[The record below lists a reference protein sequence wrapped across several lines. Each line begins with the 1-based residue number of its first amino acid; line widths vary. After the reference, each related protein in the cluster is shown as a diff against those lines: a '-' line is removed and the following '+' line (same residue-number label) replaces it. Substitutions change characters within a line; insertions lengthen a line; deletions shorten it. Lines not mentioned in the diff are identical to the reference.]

1 MELSPDPVPFVP
13 EIHLHQAPPSVGLWE
28 LAGGYSS
35 DEPPPF
41 WAFAWPGGQAL
52 ARYLLDHP
60 ETVAGRRVVDLGSG
74 SGLVAFA
81 AAKAGAVAVE
91 AVDHDPEARA
101 AIVRN
106 AKINTVPSELTV
118 LAEPT
123 GGGADVVLA
132 GDVFYTASVAEQSL
146 GLLRAAASDGA
157 RILVGDPDREYLPRK
172 LFRAVARYDVPVRPA
187 LEDVPV
193 KPVTIWAD
201 HARGR
206 CWGRGR

>member
-13 EIHLHQAPPSVGLWE
+13 EIHLHQAPPPVGLWE

-60 ETVAGRRVVDLGSG
+60 ETVAGGRVVDLGSG
-74 SGLVAFA
+74 SGLVAIA

-101 AIVRN
+101 AIARN
-106 AKINTVPSELTV
+106 AQINTVLSELTV
-118 LAEPT
+118 VAEPT
-123 GGGADVVLA
+123 GDGDVVLA
-132 GDVFYTASVAEQSL
+132 GDVFYTASVAERML
-146 GLLRAAASDGA
+146 TLLRRAARDGA
-157 RILVGDPDREYLPRK
+157 RVLVGDPDRPYLPRK
-172 LFRAVARYDVPVRPA
+172 LFRAVARYEVPVRPA
-187 LEDVPV
+187 LEDVEV
-193 KPVTIWAD
+193 RPVTIWAMI
-201 HARGR
+201 GPVPPI
-206 CWGRGR
+206 GLP